1 MTNEKVLIVDDEK
14 LVRWSLRQKCE
25 EWGYQVSEAE
35 NGSDGLRL
43 ARNESPDLVLLD
55 VRLPDMNGL
64 QVLQR
69 LKQAG
74 DARAIIMITAD
85 PQLEDVKQALK
96 QGAYDFIGKPIDYDE
111 LRVAVKNALE
121 ATQLRT
127 ENETLKEEVLQR
139 RRAAYHDVIGES
151 PKMHDL
157 MSFVNKVASSEA
169 TTILIQGESGTGK
182 DLISRAIHFESRRKD
197 KPLIV
202 INCSAIPETLM
213 EAELF
218 GHEKGAFTD
227 AKAMKKGLF
236 EQADGGTLF
245 LDEIGELSGLLQA
258 KLLRVLEEQVIRR
271 VGGVKDQ
278 EVDVRVIA
286 ASNRDLERA
295 VREGQF
301 RQDLYYRLAIISL
314 FLPPLRDRREDILP
328 LVQFFI
334 GRYNTRF
341 RKSVR
346 GITPETR
353 ELLSKYDWP
362 GNVRELKNAIERA
375 MILED
380 DDMLRPVYLPFSVGS
395 PLSSLTAFE
404 VSSGGNVAA
413 GPGFGSPSFSAPPET
428 QVVNGKNLPRLSIPE
443 GGTSLEEIERTF
455 VELAMHQANR
465 NQTQA
470 AKLLDISRDA
480 LRYKLKKFGLIHS
493 EDEEVSSNSQP

>member
-1 MTNEKVLIVDDEK
+1 MPSEKVLIVDDEK

-35 NGSDGLRL
+35 SGTDGLRL

-55 VRLPDMNGL
+55 VRLQDMNGL

-74 DARAIIMITAD
+74 DARAVIMITAD
-85 PQLEDVKQALK
+85 PQLEDVKLALK

-121 ATQLRT
+121 ATQLRS
-127 ENETLKEEVLQR
+127 ENETLKKEVLQR
-139 RRAAYHDVIGES
+139 RRAAYHDVVGES
-151 PKMHDL
+151 QRMQDL

-197 KPLIV
+197 KPLII

-213 EAELF
+213 ETELF

-227 AKAMKKGLF
+227 AKGMKKGLF

-271 VGGVKDQ
+271 VGGARDQ

-295 VREGQF
+295 VREGTF

-328 LVQFFI
+328 LVNFFI
-334 GRYNTRF
+334 ERYNRRF

-353 ELLSKYDWP
+353 ELLTKYDWP

-380 DDMLRPVYLPFSVGS
+380 DDMLRSDYLPFSVGS

-404 VSSGGNVAA
+404 HSSGGNVAFSTAA
-413 GPGFGSPSFSAPPET
+413 GAAPSPPQTEF
-428 QVVNGKNLPRLSIPE
+428 QVVNGKTLPRLSIPE
-443 GGTSLEEIERTF
+443 SGTSLEEIEHCL
-455 VELAMHQANR
+455 VEMAMSQANR

-480 LRYKLKKFGLIHS
+480 LRYKLKKFGLMHS
-493 EDEEVSSNSQP
+493 EEE

>member
-1 MTNEKVLIVDDEK
+1 MPSEKVLIVDDER

-35 NGSDGLRL
+35 NGSDGLHL

-121 ATQLRT
+121 ATTLRS
-127 ENETLKEEVLQR
+127 ENETLKKEILQR
-139 RRAAYHDVIGES
+139 RRAAYHDVVGES
-151 PKMHDL
+151 QRMKDL
-157 MSFVNKVASSEA
+157 MLFVNKVASSEA

-197 KPLIV
+197 KPLVV

-227 AKAMKKGLF
+227 AKSMKKGLF

-301 RQDLYYRLAIISL
+301 RQDLYYHLAIISL

-334 GRYNTRF
+334 ERYNKRF

-353 ELLSKYDWP
+353 ELLTKYDWP

-380 DDMLRPVYLPFSVGS
+380 EDMLRPVYLPFSVGS

-413 GPGFGSPSFSAPPET
+413 GSAFSLHPPEI

-455 VELAMHQANR
+455 VEMAMHQANR

-480 LRYKLKKFGLIHS
+480 LRYKLKKFGLMHS
-493 EDEEVSSNSQP
+493 EEDEVSTPSH

>member
-1 MTNEKVLIVDDEK
+1 MPSEKVLIVDDER

-35 NGSDGLRL
+35 NGSDGLHL

-121 ATQLRT
+121 ATTLRS
-127 ENETLKEEVLQR
+127 ENETLKKEILQR
-139 RRAAYHDVIGES
+139 RRAAYHDVVGES
-151 PKMHDL
+151 QRMKDL
-157 MSFVNKVASSEA
+157 MLFVNKVASSEA

-197 KPLIV
+197 KPLVV

-227 AKAMKKGLF
+227 AKSMKKGLF

-334 GRYNTRF
+334 ERYNKRF

-353 ELLSKYDWP
+353 ELLTKYDWP

-380 DDMLRPVYLPFSVGS
+380 EDMLRPVYLPFSVGS

-413 GPGFGSPSFSAPPET
+413 GSAFSLHPPEI

-455 VELAMHQANR
+455 VEMAMHQANR

-480 LRYKLKKFGLIHS
+480 LRYKLKKFGLMHS
-493 EDEEVSSNSQP
+493 EEEEVGTPPH

>member
-1 MTNEKVLIVDDEK
+1 MPSEKVLIVDDER

-35 NGSDGLRL
+35 TGSDALRL
-43 ARNESPDLVLLD
+43 ARHEPPDLVLLD
-55 VRLPDMNGL
+55 VRLTDMNGL

-74 DARAIIMITAD
+74 DARAVIMITAD

-96 QGAYDFIGKPIDYDE
+96 QGAYDFIGKPVDYDE

-121 ATQLRT
+121 ATQLRS
-127 ENETLKEEVLQR
+127 ENETLKKEVLQR
-139 RRAAYHDVIGES
+139 RRAAYHDVVGES
-151 PKMHDL
+151 QKMKDL

-169 TTILIQGESGTGK
+169 TTILIQGEIGTGK

-227 AKAMKKGLF
+227 AKSMKKGLF

-271 VGGVKDQ
+271 VGGVRDQ

-314 FLPPLRDRREDILP
+314 FLPPLRDRREDVLP
-328 LVQFFI
+328 LVHFFI
-334 GRYNTRF
+334 ERYNRRF

-353 ELLSKYDWP
+353 DLLSSYDWP

-380 DDMLRPVYLPFSVGS
+380 DDLLRPVYLPFSVGS

-413 GPGFGSPSFSAPPET
+413 GPGSTGHLHEV
-428 QVVNGKNLPRLSIPE
+428 QVVNGKNLPKLSIPE

-455 VELAMHQANR
+455 VEMAMHQANR

-493 EDEEVSSNSQP
+493 EDEEVSAPPN